1 MSHDTNWNAGVPDR
15 EVSAVACC
23 VAAGLLIAFV
33 RKQWFRVFPGR
44 APQQV
49 DFAPPAR
56 RGAPGSTT
64 SREVGAR

>member
-1 MSHDTNWNAGVPDR
+1 MSPTGTLLSQIA
-15 EVSAVACC
+15 EVVAVACC

-44 APQQV
+44 APQQA

-56 RGAPGSTT
+56 RAAPAPT
-64 SREVGAR
+64 REEVGAV

>member
-1 MSHDTNWNAGVPDR
+1 M
-15 EVSAVACC
+15 ACC

-44 APQQV
+44 APRQV

-56 RGAPGSTT
+56 RAAPAPT
-64 SREVGAR
+64 REEVGAA